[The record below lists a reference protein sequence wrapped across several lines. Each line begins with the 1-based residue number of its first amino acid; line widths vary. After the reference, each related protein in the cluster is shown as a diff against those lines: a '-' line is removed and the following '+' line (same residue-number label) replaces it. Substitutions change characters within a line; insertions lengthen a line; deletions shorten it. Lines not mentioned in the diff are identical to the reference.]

1 MAVVA
6 IHLADDRLKQ
16 LQETARTFGLEPE
29 ELLRISVEELLAQP
43 ERTFQGTVNYVL
55 KKNAELYQRLA

>member
-1 MAVVA
+1 MAVIA
-6 IHLADDRLKQ
+6 IQLADERLQQ
-16 LQETARTFGLEPE
+16 LQETAKSFGLKPE
-29 ELLRISVEELLAQP
+29 ELLRISVDEILAQP